1 MQLEALF
8 EGMGAGPVVAAGA
21 ALGIL
26 LGVAG
31 GTAIDTSPL
40 QRGKTFEQLI
50 PERQLASFDRAG
62 DAPSAY
68 LPDHYPQETR
78 NGRIEVPELRS
89 YILRHER
96 PADFG
101 YSDELD
107 PPDGDTGDAAP
118 DPQGSDAED
127 RPVPPNLNLSGKTV
141 PGRLKQ
147 AALPIAND
155 AVLEP
160 ATVGYAP
167 PDSPGAAL

>member
-96 PADFG
+96 PADFV
-101 YSDELD
+101 YSDGLD
-107 PPDGDTGDAAP
+107 PPDGDTEAAAP
-118 DPQGSDAED
+118 DPLESDTED
-127 RPVPPNLNLSGKTV
+127 RPVPPNLRLSGTRV
-141 PGRLKQ
+141 PGRLEQ

-155 AVLEP
+155 VLLEP
-160 ATVGYAP
+160 ATVNHSRT
-167 PDSPGAAL
+167 DSAAAL

>member
-1 MQLEALF
+1 MQFEALF

-96 PADFG
+96 PADFV
-101 YSDELD
+101 YSDGLD
-107 PPDGDTGDAAP
+107 PTHGAAEAAAP
-118 DPQGSDAED
+118 DPPESDAED
-127 RPVPPNLNLSGKTV
+127 RVVRPDLHLSAATV
-141 PGRLKQ
+141 AGRLEQ

-160 ATVGYAP
+160 ATVSHSRTDFP
-167 PDSPGAAL
+167 SSAL